1 MAMLLQSRPHV
12 GVQLRANKQAVPR
25 VSPALR
31 AFSGQQ
37 RLPGQVRPSARA
49 QAATTRIHPRAAIW
63 VALALAAAA

>member
-1 MAMLLQSRPHV
+1 
-12 GVQLRANKQAVPR
+12 VPR